1 MNEKI
6 VSFINENLSINTE
19 KKNKLGE
26 VFTPIDLVNKV
37 LDLLPSSVWTDHSLR
52 WLDPCAGSGN
62 FLAIVY
68 LRLMDGL
75 QGWQP
80 NEAKRRNHI
89 ISNMLYF
96 CEIDKANSAL
106 IKKLVSTVIGYKV
119 KAPNLLTADFLST
132 SNEANKF
139 FENKFN
145 IIIGNPPFQDNPFF
159 SDNNN
164 VRIIGH
170 KSKLY
175 ERILDKCLDILLVGG
190 NLAFITP
197 NNLFAGNSSAVYKR
211 LVTESNIN
219 VNSIVFEKKPFPK
232 VQQLFCYFHINLT
245 NKYTNKLKKETL
257 INNEFKTML
266 LDRPINPVM
275 DWTSKSETLVKE
287 YLLPSGQK
295 NGTKYNR
302 GKSVGEY
309 VGNKYKLI
317 YKPNG
322 EMLGTNSLELAVG
335 LGIKK
340 VVIFAI
346 SPSLEFVSDFKG
358 EYGVGPNTFY
368 IPIKSAVEGRKLA
381 SFLSSNKYKEL
392 ALACKTTRQFLKIGF
407 IEHLNINKIVSN
419 NTTNKTKKR
428 NK

>member
-6 VSFINENLSINTE
+6 VSFINKNLSINTE

-37 LDLLPSSVWTDHSLR
+37 LDLLPASVWSDHTLR

-75 QGWQP
+75 AKWQP

-89 ISNMLYF
+89 VSNMLYF

-106 IKKLVSTVIGYKV
+106 IKKLVSTIIGYKL

-139 FENKFN
+139 FENKFS
-145 IIIGNPPFQDNPFF
+145 IIVGNPPFQDDPFLANAR

-175 ERILDKCLDILLVGG
+175 ERILDKCLDILLVDGH
-190 NLAFITP
+190 LAFITP
-197 NNLFAGNSSAVYKR
+197 NNLFAGNSSSVYKR

-245 NKYTNKLKKETL
+245 NKVKKETL

-275 DWTSKSETLVKE
+275 NWTVGSEALVKQ

-295 NGTKYNR
+295 NGAKYNR
-302 GKSVGEY
+302 GKSVDEY

-322 EMLGTNSLELAVG
+322 EMLSTNSLELAVG
-335 LGIKK
+335 YGIKK
-340 VVIFAI
+340 IIIFAI
-346 SPSLEFVSDFKG
+346 SPSLEFVSDLKG

-368 IPIKSAVEGRKLA
+368 IPIKSAIEGRKLA
-381 SFLSSNKYKEL
+381 TFLSSDKYKNL

-419 NTTNKTKKR
+419 NTTNKTKK
-428 NK
+428 KK